1 MLSRSD
7 GKDYFHANFQVV
19 LLEVI
24 ETFFVGLRQES
35 YQQKPSRK

>member
-1 MLSRSD
+1 ME
-7 GKDYFHANFQVV
+7 KIIFMPTFQVV

-24 ETFFVGLRQES
+24 ETFFVGLPQES